1 MVAKQR
7 TVEELMIS
15 EVVTLEEQQSLPL
28 AQELMNFTHV
38 RHLPVVDRGGVV
50 VGIVSR
56 RDILRAQI
64 RVSSERRKA
73 DIPGTSQEYELG
85 VPVAKVMSGDVIT
98 VTPDTLALA
107 AGELL
112 TKHQVGCLPVVD
124 EERKLVGIV
133 TEADFLQFAMR
144 SLRSEAMGIKQE
156 SRTAKF
162 VRRSILTVLLGVGI
176 PLLVLSLE
184 NRRMM
189 HVFKKTYM
197 KQFQELRD
205 DQEDNHDALENAVMN
220 VLRKYQGNLLKWST
234 KKPRTTGLSSGRT
247 TKKKLS
253 SRSSGSRDGRRDG
266 TRSKEDEVLDK
277 ILKRIS
283 EDPVDAK
290 VPQKRPLGRPSGSA
304 EQGESRRKPAAS
316 EQDNGWNWV
325 PETLPG
331 R

>member
-1 MVAKQR
+1 M
-7 TVEELMIS
+7 TS
-15 EVVTLEEQQSLPL
+15 EVITLEEQQSLPL

-38 RHLPVVDRGGVV
+38 RHLPVVDRDGAV
-50 VGIVSR
+50 VGIVRR
-56 RDILRAQI
+56 RDILQAQI
-64 RVSSERRKA
+64 KVSSERRRA

-85 VPVAKVMSGDVIT
+85 VPVAKVMTGDVIT

-124 EERKLVGIV
+124 RSKKLVGIV

-144 SLRSEAMGIKQE
+144 SLRSEAMGVKQE
-156 SRTAKF
+156 SGTAKF

-189 HVFKKTYM
+189 HVFKETYM
-197 KQFQELRD
+197 EQFQDLRE

-220 VLRKYQGNLLKWST
+220 VLRKYQGNLLKWTT
-234 KKPRTTGLSSGRT
+234 KKPRSTGKSAKKRPPDSAGRRSGREGKSRRNHHSSSSSDS
-247 TKKKLS
+247 TKDKQN
-253 SRSSGSRDGRRDG
+253 
-266 TRSKEDEVLDK
+266 KEEEVLEK

-283 EDPVDAK
+283 EEPTDTVRHPSPAT
-290 VPQKRPLGRPSGSA
+290 RPAQNP
-304 EQGESRRKPAAS
+304 PA
-316 EQDNGWNWV
+316 QDNGWNWV
-325 PETLPG
+325 PETVP
-331 R
+331 RK